1 MDINKQEELAI
12 SACGVIDPRKVTA
25 QEERYLQMRLRGL
38 LPSAAARSAGLPH
51 TSVDIKMMHDRN
63 PHLDEILIS
72 YRESIREQAIHA
84 GVQIEFTRND
94 ATLLYLQAHAKSET
108 AMEEIRAVDSLV
120 KLHGLAAPE
129 KKEIVT
135 NVTNVTQIQ
144 QLSDEQLAAL
154 AGKVIN
160 LDPDQYIEVGHE

>member
-1 MDINKQEELAI
+1 MGSDIDERQAM
-12 SACGVIDPRKVTA
+12 AGVVLDSRQLTA

-38 LPSAAARSAGLPH
+38 LPSSAARSAGLPC
-51 TSVDIKMMHDRN
+51 TSADVKRMHEKN
-63 PHLDEILIS
+63 PHLDEALIL
-72 YRESIREQAIHA
+72 YREQIREQSIHA

-154 AGKVIN
+154 AGRVIN
-160 LDPDQYIEVGHE
+160 LDPDQYIEVKNG

>member
-1 MDINKQEELAI
+1 MDVNEQEELAI
-12 SACGVIDPRKVTA
+12 AACGVVDPRQITA

-38 LPSAAARSAGLPH
+38 LPSAAARSAGLPC
-51 TSVDIKMMHDRN
+51 TPADIRAMHENN
-63 PHLDEILIS
+63 PHLDEVLIS
-72 YRESIREQAIHA
+72 YRESIREQSIHA

-129 KKEIVT
+129 KKEVVTSVT
-135 NVTNVTQIQ
+135 NITQIQ
-144 QLSDEQLAAL
+144 QLSDEQLAAI
-154 AGKVIN
+154 AGRTIN
-160 LDPDQYIEVGHE
+160 LDPSQYLEVKDD